1 MRQTRA
7 REIFD
12 ASKIRSSAKLSAAAF
27 LGKIEKKL
35 LPAQNNV
42 EINDSLEGHFS
53 GIWGK
58 KS

>member
-27 LGKIEKKL
+27 LGRIEKL